1 VSKNQKKETRKLDRQ
16 AKKEE
21 REKKQREK
29 AERLSAR
36 QKMMKDVSVR
46 LLWVTLVILG
56 ATVALFL
63 LPLLGFDRFPVSWFC
78 FGVGVIGGFV
88 SIQQRLKKLSDE
100 DLAHLDSSWVH
111 IIIPPFFGGIFALLF
126 YIFVLSG
133 ILEGAMFPTFVMP
146 EFSNPPTSEDIEKFL
161 LETYPASGQDFAR
174 LAIWSFLAGFSERLV
189 PDILKRTA
197 GQGSESDDDAST
209 PATSPEG
216 E

>member
-1 VSKNQKKETRKLDRQ
+1 
-16 AKKEE
+16 
-21 REKKQREK
+21 
-29 AERLSAR
+29 
-36 QKMMKDVSVR
+36 
-46 LLWVTLVILG
+46 
-56 ATVALFL
+56 
-63 LPLLGFDRFPVSWFC
+63 
-78 FGVGVIGGFV
+78 V

-126 YIFVLSG
+126 YVFVLSG
-133 ILEGAMFPTFVMP
+133 ILEGAMFPTFVIP
-146 EFSNPPTSEDIEKFL
+146 EFSNPPTSDDIEKLL

-197 GQGSESDDDAST
+197 GKGSESDDDSST
-209 PATSPEG
+209 PAASPEG